1 MQFTLLV
8 NSWLLHVAFTSR
20 FPSYSMICQSSLVL
34 SRFSNADWT
43 CDLTDRR
50 STTGYSFYLGDA
62 LIFWRSKKQTI
73 VSRFNWE
80 SEYRALTDATSELIW
95 LCWLLID
102 IGALNNYPLL
112 FIMITAVPFKL
123 LTMMSFMN
131 EESTLR
137 MIIILFAIIFK
148 AILFNSNPSPP
159 STNNRYLHQNPPF
172 FSLHSASSQNQG
184 GIYSTLLSLKRVLS

>member
-1 MQFTLLV
+1 MKDLGTLSYFLGLEI
-8 NSWLLHVAFTSR
+8 SSSSQAKYGITDSTTSLPPLDLNLPLTP
-20 FPSYSMICQSSLVL
+20 FDGVPLDDL
-34 SRFSNADWT
+34 TLFSNADWT

-50 STTGYSFYLGDA
+50 STTGYSFYL
-62 LIFWRSKKQTI
+62 
-73 VSRFNWE
+73 
-80 SEYRALTDATSELIW
+80 DATSELIW